1 MQVPTI
7 SGFYGEQSEKP
18 LVKIFKVANGWIVT
32 VHNHNRDKEISDE
45 TKEKR
50 RLEKEKKDR
59 EYRANEE
66 ERIRRDI
73 ETQLTSMAVVGKM
86 AGKMQAQGIDEELDS
101 WKESKKELSVDDL
114 MASIQPQIEKLAAS
128 SVSNR
133 SGPYAIG
140 GLVTSV
146 MKDFKNP
153 VESYIFTDRA
163 EMIKFVME
171 MLEPEIE

>member
-1 MQVPTI
+1 MQIPTI
-7 SGFYGEQSEKP
+7 GGFYGEQSEIP
-18 LVKIFKVANGWIVT
+18 LVKVFKVANGWIVT
-32 VHNHNRDKEISDE
+32 VHNNNRDKEISDE

-50 RLEKEKKDR
+50 RLEKEKKDQ
-59 EYRANEE
+59 EYRKSEE

-86 AGKMQAQGIDEELDS
+86 AGKMQARGVDEEVDS
-101 WKESKKELSVDDL
+101 WKESKEELSVDDM
-114 MASIQPQIEKLAAS
+114 MASMQPQIEKLAAS
-128 SVSNR
+128 SASNR
-133 SGPYAIG
+133 PGSYGNWFPPIVG
-140 GLVTSV
+140 S
-146 MKDFKNP
+146 KQFKSP